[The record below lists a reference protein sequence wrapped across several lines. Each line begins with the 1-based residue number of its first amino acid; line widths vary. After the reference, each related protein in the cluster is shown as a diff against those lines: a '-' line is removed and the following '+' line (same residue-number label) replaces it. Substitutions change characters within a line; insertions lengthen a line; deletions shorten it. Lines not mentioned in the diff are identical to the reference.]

1 MLRLCALCGEEV
13 PRGCACPR
21 CSAPEPRWEP
31 APRTF
36 GDLLGKLF
44 LWIAGTVSGLACL
57 LAAAAFLHGW
67 IGPGL
72 GQRILQVVIGIVVVG
87 AGVPVGLGLI
97 WGSTISLFERSWMHP
112 AINGRSAAATTR
124 LGRVISASGGGRSPG
139 PALTIPG
146 NALSAL
152 EAFGHYGALRT
163 EIPPVHGLRGSPPR
177 VDVALLATLLSLAGR
192 QRVQLRVTRDVNW
205 SHDGQ
210 KLTRQEYPV
219 GLELRRTDALPGSAS
234 RDFLEAR
241 LLDALAT
248 PTVSVAQAEP
258 LQPYR
263 AAAAVAETSQEAPW
277 VRLPN
282 AVCAMSKGDPR
293 YRRETR
299 VRLESMLPPGVE
311 LRPVGVVCAELAAM
325 LDASGD
331 PRIGGVILRQIELGF
346 AMRDPVPSL

>member
-1 MLRLCALCGEEV
+1 MRLCAQCGEEV

-21 CSAPEPRWEP
+21 CGAPEPRWEP

-44 LWIAGTVSGLACL
+44 LWIAGTISGLACL

-97 WGSTISLFERSWMHP
+97 WGSTISLLERAWMHAP
-112 AINGRSAAATTR
+112 IHGRSAAATTR
-124 LGRVISASGGGRSPG
+124 LGRVISASGGGRFPG

-152 EAFGHYGALRT
+152 EAFAHYGALRT
-163 EIPPVHGLRGSPPR
+163 EVPTMHGLRGSPPR

-192 QRVQLRVTRDVNW
+192 RRLQLRASRDVNW
-205 SHDGQ
+205 SHNGQ
-210 KLTRQEYPV
+210 KLTRQEHPV
-219 GLELRRTDALPGSAS
+219 GLELRRTDALPGAAS

-241 LLDALAT
+241 LLDAIEA
-248 PTVSVAQAEP
+248 PTVTVAQADP

-263 AAAAVAETSQEAPW
+263 AAAAVAEASQEAPW
-277 VRLPN
+277 VRLPH

-299 VRLESMLPPGVE
+299 VRLESMLPPGAE
-311 LRPVGVVCAELAAM
+311 LRPAGAVCAEIAAM
-325 LDASGD
+325 LEACGEAG
-331 PRIGGVILRQIELGF
+331 IGGVILRQIELGF